1 MPKSLKKELETKTKI
16 NEETKQ
22 RMVQKIFNEEWT
34 SYDLP
39 NPFDVV
45 KEFIK
50 EKGLKLYG
58 GLALHTHLK
67 KHKAGLYKNYEFPDY
82 DVLSPD
88 AWEHAKEIANKLHEM
103 GFMFVEARQSI
114 LNDYHHSTF
123 KVSVDMLYLLD
134 ITQKGCT
141 PKQIKSNDCDTCG
154 RNKDGTCARLFDQ
167 VPAYTLNYNKDAKN
181 PRVYRNT
188 YNYKTGKSLYPN
200 NFFVMNP
207 TWLKAQMYRE
217 LSEPLSDPPRLVKIG
232 TRLEIFKK
240 FYDFKVRNCS
250 KDDYKKIININTKKY
265 LEEIANY
272 IKNKKLIN
280 YGASA
285 HNLFIRGNTKKEKLG
300 TLGVSDYKVYS
311 MNPDFHANNLLNIFN
326 KKYPKTNFI
335 LYKRQK
341 LWKGHE
347 DLETIIAVKL
357 KNKVNNLITITQ
369 HDNCMSYIQ
378 YNGIRYATLDKL
390 KYLYYEA
397 MSIPDFKRSVED
409 DPTNYECLINS
420 LIQAEQ
426 NYKKT
431 NKKSKRSRFRRYVSK
446 CQGTEYNKIIGN
458 LVDRWINKKK
468 TLKDTKF
475 HRNKPKP
482 GWITKISK
490 MSNKELFLPYKPD
503 EQKKI
508 TKNNKK

>member
-1 MPKSLKKELETKTKI
+1 MSNALKKKLEKKTKI
-16 NEETKQ
+16 NEETKE
-22 RMVQKIFNEEWT
+22 RMVQKIFNEEWS

-58 GLALHTHLK
+58 GLALHSHLK
-67 KHKAGLYKNYEFPDY
+67 KHKAGLYKKYQFPDY

-88 AWEHAKEIANKLHEM
+88 AWNHAKELANKLHEM

-141 PKQIKSNDCDTCG
+141 PKQLKSNDCNTCG
-154 RNKDGTCARLFDQ
+154 RNKDGTCARLFDN
-167 VPAYTLNYNKDAKN
+167 VPAYTINYNKNAKN

-188 YNYKTGKSLYPN
+188 YNYTTGKSLYPN
-200 NFFVMNP
+200 KFFVMNP
-207 TWLKAQMYRE
+207 SWLKAQMYRE
-217 LSEPLSDPPRLVKIG
+217 LTEPLSNPPRLPKIG
-232 TRLEIFKK
+232 ARLETFKK
-240 FYDFKVRNCS
+240 FYDFKVRKCS
-250 KDDYKKIININTKKY
+250 KDDYKKILNTNTKIY
-265 LEEIANY
+265 LEEIATY

-285 HNLFIRGNTKKEKLG
+285 HNLFVRGAKVEGK
-300 TLGVSDYKVYS
+300 LGVSDYKVYS
-311 MNPDFHANNLLNIFN
+311 MNPDYHANNLLNVLKDKF
-326 KKYPKTNFI
+326 PKTNFM

-341 LWKGHE
+341 LWKEHE

-357 KNKVNNLITITQ
+357 QNKVNNLITITQ
-369 HDNCMSYIQ
+369 HDNCMPYIQ
-378 YNGIRYATLDKL
+378 YNGIRYATLDRL

-397 MSIPDFKRSVED
+397 MTIPEFKRSVED

-420 LIQAEQ
+420 LVLAEK

-431 NKKSKRSRFRRYVSK
+431 HKKSKKSRFRRYISK
-446 CQGTEYNKIIGN
+446 CQGTEYSKIVGN
-458 LVDRWINKKK
+458 LVDRWINKTK
-468 TLKDTKF
+468 TMKDTKF
-475 HRNKPKP
+475 YLNKPKK
-482 GWITKISK
+482 GWTTKISK
-490 MSNKELFLPYKPD
+490 MPNKELFLPYKP
-503 EQKKI
+503 EEHKIKKLQ
-508 TKNNKK
+508 